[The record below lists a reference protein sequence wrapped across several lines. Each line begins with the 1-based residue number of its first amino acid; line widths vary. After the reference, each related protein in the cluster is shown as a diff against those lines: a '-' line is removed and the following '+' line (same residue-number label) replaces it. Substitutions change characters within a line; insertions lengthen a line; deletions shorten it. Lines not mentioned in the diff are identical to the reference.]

1 MDYKTKIKHAERVA
15 EDLQNMVSIDQIK
28 SDLKSK
34 DLYDSDI
41 DNIFVSARNIIG
53 EKYHPKI
60 KEYLLAGKPIHGA
73 EEFKLLDEDV
83 INQLITKGFKGIAI
97 NEKQK
102 ITQLI
107 KDGVTPQEVFKQ
119 TDTRFLSADK
129 ATEHINQMHSLKQK
143 SSGSGRMLTIMG
155 GIGLILL
162 TVILFFTIGRLFYV
176 LPFIGIVMII
186 KGFLPDPVE

>member
-15 EDLQNMVSIDQIK
+15 EELQNMIKLDQIK

-34 DLYDSDI
+34 DIYESDI
-41 DNIFVSARNIIG
+41 DKIIVSARNIIG

-60 KEYLLAGKPIHGA
+60 KEYLIADKPIHGA
-73 EEFKLLDEDV
+73 EEFKLLDDDV
-83 INQLITKGFKGIAI
+83 LSQLINKGTRGIAI

-102 ITQLI
+102 IRQLI
-107 KDGVTPQEVFKQ
+107 KAGVTPEEVFEQ

-129 ATEHINQMHSLKQK
+129 AAEHIAQMHSLKQK
-143 SSGSGRMLTIMG
+143 SSGGGRMLTIMS

-162 TVILFFTIGRLFYV
+162 TGVLFVTIDRLFYV

-186 KGFLPDPVE
+186 KGFLPEPVE